1 MTTEKKRMNRYDTV
15 PGEAPGFEVSDL
27 LVSRTDERGVI
38 ASANEV
44 FARISGYAWSDLNN
58 APHKIVRHPEMP
70 RGLFHLFWDQLK
82 LKNTVGAFVKNR
94 TANGRHYWVFAFA
107 APQGDG
113 YFSVR
118 MKPTNEVVEAIS
130 SLYEDALQYEA
141 DPTVTPEQS
150 AAFLLTK
157 INGLG
162 FRSYQHF
169 MAHYATELFRARNA
183 ELGRAIPKRIDGITN
198 IAEDW
203 SNIRNHC
210 ESIRIAHKRI
220 SHTPTNLRVQAARL
234 NDQGI
239 ALSVIASNFTVLAS
253 EIEVIMTQFLEQAA
267 KSDDHLNQCV
277 YSVCFNALMEEVAAS
292 FQHEKVDFEGV
303 DWATENRLMVHE
315 QHASIDGTARSLSM
329 TLRETEVFAN
339 TLEEIERVLSG
350 LSVAKVM
357 CEIEAAQIA
366 PDASSGVAEIIR
378 ELDRFRNEVR
388 KAQLEIQRNLSNALR
403 TGKDIQRD
411 LTHSELMEAV

>member
-1 MTTEKKRMNRYDTV
+1 MNRYELM
-15 PGEAPGFEVSDL
+15 PGEAPDFEVSDL

-38 ASANEV
+38 ASANEA
-44 FARISGYAWSDLNN
+44 FARVSDYAWSDLNN

-70 RGLFHLFWDQLK
+70 KGIYHLFWNQLK
-82 LKNTVGAFVKNR
+82 RKNTVGAFIKNQ

-107 APQGDG
+107 APQSEG

-118 MKPTNEVVEAIS
+118 MKPPTKVVQAIS
-130 SLYEDALQYEA
+130 SLYDDALQHEA
-141 DPTVTPEQS
+141 DPAVTPEES
-150 AAFLLTK
+150 TAFLLAR
-157 INGLG
+157 ISDLG

-169 MAHYATELFRARNA
+169 AAHYATELFRARSS
-183 ELGRAIPKRIDGITN
+183 ELGRAVPKRIDGIAS

-203 SNIRNHC
+203 SNIRKHC
-210 ESIRIAHKRI
+210 ESIRVAHKRI

-267 KSDDHLNQCV
+267 KSDDHLNRCV

-292 FQHEKVDFEGV
+292 FQYETVDFQGV
-303 DWATENRLMVHE
+303 DWKTENRLMVQE
-315 QHASIDGTARSLSM
+315 QHASIDETAHSLSM
-329 TLRETEVFAN
+329 TLRETEVFAK

-366 PDASSGVAEIIR
+366 PDANSGVAEIIS
-378 ELDRFRNEVR
+378 ELDRFRNDVR
-388 KAQLEIQRNLSNALR
+388 QAQLEIQRNLSSALQ

-411 LTHSELMEAV
+411 ITHSELMEAV